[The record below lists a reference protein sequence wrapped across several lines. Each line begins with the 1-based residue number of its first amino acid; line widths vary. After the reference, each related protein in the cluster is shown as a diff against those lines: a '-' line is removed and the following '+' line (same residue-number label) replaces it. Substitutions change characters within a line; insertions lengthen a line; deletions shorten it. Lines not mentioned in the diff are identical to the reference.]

1 MKGELDTYAQTTLQF
16 VEETQRAAT
25 VEEVSAL
32 VIQHYKNIGYDYVTI
47 WSLPAPGQPP
57 EQGVML
63 NTRPTA
69 YIERYVEEDQIKLDP
84 AITELR
90 NSLRPYSWSDIKQRR
105 ALSKKEVSIIDEAQ
119 EFGINDGVIVPIVTV
134 EGSLSVVSPCGG
146 NPDLSQRA
154 RSAVEIIGIVGH
166 QALKRVLWS
175 NSANDPKRPHLTR
188 RECEILQWL
197 AHGKSDD
204 EIGDILHI
212 SQSTVTAHYEN
223 AKRKLGATKR
233 ASAVVEA
240 LRWRYIHL

>member
-1 MKGELDTYAQTTLQF
+1 MKGQLDTYAQSTFTF
-16 VEETQRAAT
+16 FEETQRATT
-25 VEEVSAL
+25 VEAISSL
-32 VIQHYKNIGYDYVTI
+32 IIQQYKNLGYDFVTI

-57 EQGVML
+57 EEGVML
-63 NTRPTA
+63 NTRPMA
-69 YIERYVEEDQIKLDP
+69 YIERYVEEDQIKIDP

-90 NSLRPYSWSDIKQRR
+90 HTLRPYAWSDIKQRR
-105 ALSKKEVSIIDEAQ
+105 ALPKKELNIIDEAR

-134 EGSLSVVSPCGG
+134 EGALSIVSPCGAK
-146 NPDLSQRA
+146 PELSQRA
-154 RSAVEIIGIVGH
+154 RSAVEIIGIFGH
-166 QALKRVLWS
+166 QALKRILW
-175 NSANDPKRPHLTR
+175 NAKEAKRPHLTP

-204 EIGDILHI
+204 EIGEILHI

-223 AKRKLGATKR
+223 AKRKLGTTKR